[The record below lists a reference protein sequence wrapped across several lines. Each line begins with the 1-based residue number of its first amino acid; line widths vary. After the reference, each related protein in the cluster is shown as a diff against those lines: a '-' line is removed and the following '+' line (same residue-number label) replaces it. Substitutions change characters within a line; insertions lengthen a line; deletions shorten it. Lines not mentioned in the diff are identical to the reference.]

1 MKIPTKQVKSPIKKR
16 SLKSVKSVKEV
27 VNAAQLPNELTLALG
42 LNVQHYRKELNLT
55 QVNLAYD
62 AEVERSRISKIETG
76 LVNPSLL
83 TIATLAHCLNVTLS
97 ELFKGIAVTMP
108 PTSAGGRPR
117 RTNQATLDKTVFPK
131 TKRTRV
137 P

>member
-1 MKIPTKQVKSPIKKR
+1 MKIPTKQVKSPKKKR

-42 LNVQHYRKELNLT
+42 LNVQHYRKEMNLT

-76 LVNPSLL
+76 LVN
-83 TIATLAHCLNVTLS
+83 LADPRALDFCVIGQIDLREIQLFTVVLNRS
-97 ELFKGIAVTMP
+97 EE
-108 PTSAGGRPR
+108 R
-117 RTNQATLDKTVFPK
+117 RVGKECSS
-131 TKRTRV
+131 
-137 P
+137 